1 MRSSRKSRRSS
12 ITCAIR
18 ASASIS
24 AREYRAGC
32 CSWVPPGPGRRC
44 SRARSRVR
52 PAYRSS
58 RSAARNSSS
67 SMSASGPRAC
77 VISSC
82 RRSSTLRASSSS
94 TRSTRSAAI
103 ARATAG
109 FSGAELANLLNEAA
123 LLAAREDAQEVA
135 WRHVEQALDKLT
147 LGLERRTMRP
157 SDAERRSAAY
167 REAGHAIV
175 SLCVPDQDPLRKISI
190 VPRGGSLGA
199 AAHLP
204 TDERWSLSR
213 RALESRLCVLLAG
226 RMVSQYGFCE
236 PVGPIRYVR
245 SEEAP
250 HAASSAAGASPLE
263 FEPSLSRDTTAT
275 VDRQVRLLIERSHA
289 RAHAILESRRDALH
303 ALAVALLDLET
314 LDDEQIRQVLR
325 QDETLSSY
333 DGHSSGRTGGRA
345 RHPNA
350 TALPSAALRR
360 AYAAARR
367 TRSTARSSLRPLL
380 VGDPMSGAAS
390 SAGGCGSAISDH

>member
-1 MRSSRKSRRSS
+1 
-12 ITCAIR
+12 
-18 ASASIS
+18 
-24 AREYRAGC
+24 
-32 CSWVPPGPGRRC
+32 
-44 SRARSRVR
+44 
-52 PAYRSS
+52 
-58 RSAARNSSS
+58 
-67 SMSASGPRAC
+67 
-77 VISSC
+77 
-82 RRSSTLRASSSS
+82 
-94 TRSTRSAAI
+94 
-103 ARATAG
+103 
-109 FSGAELANLLNEAA
+109 
-123 LLAAREDAQEVA
+123 
-135 WRHVEQALDKLT
+135 
-147 LGLERRTMRP
+147 MRP

-213 RALESRLCVLLAG
+213 RALESRLCVLLAGRAAEELAFGAEQVTTGVADDLARANELAG

-303 ALAVALLDLET
+303 ALAGALLDLET